1 MNKEELYKLCKD
13 TLVKKCYILQ
23 EDNKEMLKTY
33 DDLEEQYKSL
43 MKKTI
48 EQDKRIK
55 QAFKYCEDIINENID
70 TTDSDYDLG
79 RDFTAR
85 DILYILSPKIN

>member
-1 MNKEELYKLCKD
+1 MERDIEEL
-13 TLVKKCYILQ
+13 
-23 EDNKEMLKTY
+23 LKTY
-33 DDLEEQYKSL
+33 DELEEQYKSL
-43 MKKTI
+43 MEKVI
-48 EQDKRIK
+48 EQNKRIK

-85 DILYILSPKIN
+85 DILYILSTKIN